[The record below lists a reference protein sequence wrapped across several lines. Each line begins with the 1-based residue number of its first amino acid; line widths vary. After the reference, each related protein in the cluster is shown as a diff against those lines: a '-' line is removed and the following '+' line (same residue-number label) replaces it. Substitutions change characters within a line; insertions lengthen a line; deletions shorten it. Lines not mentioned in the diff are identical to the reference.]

1 MVVVVGLIIAFVLV
15 AIFARRGM
23 RMCRWR
29 MDKTQDRDGLRFYRC
44 AACGAEVLV
53 APGKIPQDC
62 RDPRRAGKG

>member
-29 MDKTQDRDGLRFYRC
+29 MDKTQDRDGLRFFRC
-44 AACGAEVLV
+44 AACGAEDWTDG
-53 APGKIPQDC
+53 AP
-62 RDPRRAGKG
+62 PRHCLRPRPPR

>member
-53 APGKIPQDC
+53 APGKMPQDC
-62 RDPRRAGKG
+62 RDPRRAGQE